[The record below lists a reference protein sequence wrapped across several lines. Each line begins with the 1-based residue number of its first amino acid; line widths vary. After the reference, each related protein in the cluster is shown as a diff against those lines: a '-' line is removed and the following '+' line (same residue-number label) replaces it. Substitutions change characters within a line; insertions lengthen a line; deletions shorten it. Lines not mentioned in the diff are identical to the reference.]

1 MGPDLGAGSLS
12 DYDYTLPQE
21 LIAQYPV
28 PERDTSRLMVLR
40 RSDGQIEH
48 AQFRDLPELLSPK
61 DCLVVNETRVVPA
74 RLRGYRPG
82 TGGAIELLLVRQEGD
97 LWETLARPGRRLRPG
112 ATVAFEDEDLRA
124 VVEKVLPDG
133 RRVVRFEGTADLEEA
148 LERRGHVPLP
158 PYIRRDDAPEDREQ
172 YQTVYA
178 RIPGAVA
185 APTAGLHFTPDLLAR
200 VGGMGVDIAPLL
212 LHVGPG
218 TFKPVVEED
227 LSRHEM
233 DAEFYEVGPEAVE
246 PVDRCR
252 SEGGRVVAVGTT
264 SVRTLESAAVQEE
277 EGWTLQPQS
286 GWTRLFIHP
295 PYAFRLTDVLITN
308 FHLPRSSLL
317 MLVSALA
324 GRESVLEA
332 YAEAVRERYRFY
344 SYGDAMLIL

>member
-1 MGPDLGAGSLS
+1 MSAGRLS
-12 DYDYTLPQE
+12 DYDYELPDE
-21 LIAQYPV
+21 LIAQHPV
-28 PERDTSRLMVLR
+28 GERDTSRLMVLR

-48 AQFRDLPELLSPK
+48 AQFRDLPEFLSPK
-61 DCLVVNETRVVPA
+61 DCLVVNETRVIPA
-74 RLRGYRPG
+74 RLKGYRPG
-82 TGGAIELLLVRQEGD
+82 TGGSVELLLVRQDGD
-97 LWETLARPGRRLRPG
+97 LWETMARPGRRLRPG

-133 RRVVRFEGTADLEEA
+133 RRVVRFEGTADLEEV
-148 LERRGHVPLP
+148 LERRGRVPLP
-158 PYIRRDDAPEDREQ
+158 PYIRRDDVPGDREQ

-185 APTAGLHFTPDLLAR
+185 APTAGLHFTPGLLSR
-200 VGGMGVDIAPLL
+200 VGEMGVGVVPLL

-227 LSRHEM
+227 LDRHEM
-233 DAEFYEVGPEAVE
+233 DAEFYEVGAEAVE
-246 PVDRCR
+246 RVNRCR

-264 SVRTLESAAVQEE
+264 SVRTLESAAAQVDG
-277 EGWTLQPQS
+277 GWMLEAQS
-286 GWTRLFIHP
+286 GWTRLFIRP

-324 GRESVLEA
+324 GREFMLEA

-344 SYGDAMLIL
+344 SYGDAMVIL